1 MSRLRSV
8 GGQRV
13 QQSARHGE
21 RHDRDTRLRGW
32 GGRLVQPNLR
42 MGVRSGAGQVS
53 WQSGGRLRPEREAG
67 HSSVWLK
74 VLPAVWALRGAC
86 CVVRMRG

>member
-1 MSRLRSV
+1 M
-8 GGQRV
+8 
-13 QQSARHGE
+13 
-21 RHDRDTRLRGW
+21 
-32 GGRLVQPNLR
+32 QPNLR

-67 HSSVWLK
+67 HSSVSGLK

-86 CVVRMRG
+86 CVVRMRGWLRAQRARLNRAVRGARTATQLATREKSILCYM